1 MIYLIVIF
9 LLLILSFRYDINGKT
24 KGRDQWYL
32 VMLVIFIL
40 VAGLR
45 WRIGTDTIAY
55 LNYFY
60 HEYPTIEDFSFEKYS
75 VIKSNFYVLMNSI
88 VISLGGKFFI
98 VQLLHATFINGLIF
112 KYIKRHSPYL
122 FTCLFFYAIIKFLSY
137 NTEIMRG
144 SMSIAICLFA
154 NDYFLDKKWI
164 KGYLL
169 LLLAFMFHAQTIV
182 LFLMPFLLFLRF
194 NRKGIVILGGAL
206 LLGYYLGV
214 LLNDYIEIL
223 LYDDQLADK
232 ALNYANSKYGQESTW
247 KAVVIGIG
255 IQLFY
260 LLITLWY
267 LKKKD
272 STNRLLKLEPLVMFF
287 CVFLL
292 MNAGFKIVYR
302 YVEYYSIYAIF
313 LYSYGFVH
321 YATSKTFKRSF
332 SYARSFILFFPL
344 IWLFCR
350 GLLLGKD
357 DSYKKYFP
365 YSSIIEMSVDNDR
378 EKLYNST
385 GRASVNYNEY

>member
-1 MIYLIVIF
+1 M
-9 LLLILSFRYDINGKT
+9 LILSFRYDINGKT
-24 KGRDQWYL
+24 KGRAQWYMA
-32 VMLVIFIL
+32 MLVIFIL

-55 LNYFY
+55 LKYFY
-60 HEYPTIEDFSFEKYS
+60 HEYPAIEDFSFEKYP
-75 VIKSNFYVLMNSI
+75 VIKSPFYVLMNSL

-98 VQLLHATFINGLIF
+98 VQLLHATFVNGLIF
-112 KYIKRHSPYL
+112 KYIKRHNPYL
-122 FTCLFFYAIIKFLSY
+122 FTCLFFYAIIKYLSY

-144 SMSIAICLFA
+144 SMSIVICLFA
-154 NDYFLDKKWI
+154 NDYFLEKKWI

-357 DSYKKYFP
+357 DSYKKYLP